1 MSGLFLKRSQGF
13 SLLELLVAI
22 AIMGMAM
29 GLLYRASGGSARS
42 VGQAEAS
49 QRAGIVLESL
59 LSARDAVPETGVNES
74 GRTAGFEWAVRSE
87 PWAQGADIDP
97 RAVPLHRVF
106 MSVRWLDGERWRQLE
121 AVTLLPQR
129 RAVVPGGA

>member
-1 MSGLFLKRSQGF
+1 MSGPLSHHSRGF

-42 VGQAEAS
+42 VGQAEAY
-49 QRAGIVLESL
+49 QRAAVVLESL
-59 LSARDAVPETGVNES
+59 LSARDAVPDIGVNES
-74 GRTAGFEWAVRSE
+74 GRSAGYEWAVRSE
-87 PWAQGADIDP
+87 PWTQGGGLDP

-106 MSVRWLDGERWRQLE
+106 MTVRWLDGERWLSLD

-129 RAVVPGGA
+129 KPVVPGG

>member
-1 MSGLFLKRSQGF
+1 MSGPLSHHSRGF

-42 VGQAEAS
+42 VGQAEAY
-49 QRAGIVLESL
+49 QRAAVVLESL
-59 LSARDAVPETGVNES
+59 LSARDAVPDTGVNES
-74 GRTAGFEWAVRSE
+74 GRSAGYEWAVRSE
-87 PWAQGADIDP
+87 PWAQGGGLDP

-106 MSVRWLDGERWRQLE
+106 MTVRWLDGERWLNLD

-129 RAVVPGGA
+129 KPVVPGG